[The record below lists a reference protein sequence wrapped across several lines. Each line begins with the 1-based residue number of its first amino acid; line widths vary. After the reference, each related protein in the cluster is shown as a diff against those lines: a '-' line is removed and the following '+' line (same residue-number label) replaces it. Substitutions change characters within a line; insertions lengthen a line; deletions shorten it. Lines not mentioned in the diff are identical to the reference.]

1 MKVTLYTKEDCGLCH
16 DAEDMLR
23 RLQDVIPFEIEL
35 VDVDMHGEAQTFSD
49 RVPVI
54 VVDGRE
60 VAAAPLDERRIR
72 LALSR

>member
-1 MKVTLYTKEDCGLCH
+1 MKVTLYTREDCGLCH

-23 RLQDVIPFEIEL
+23 RLQDVTPFEIEL
-35 VDVDMHGEAQTFSD
+35 VDVDMDSAGRTFSD